1 MQSKKGGGADN
12 QRKDKT
18 GMSSGKVMKSN
29 KGLRN
34 SLASLGVVTALSLG
48 GLGVYHTLGA
58 DATELEVT
66 YLDNEDG
73 ETVEVEGSIPVI
85 QYLVVG
91 GEPRDIEYERTDTK
105 DRVSYYINNSDE
117 EVEIKGIKDV
127 TESNLD
133 VLYSEVSDDISVN
146 SVVDYG
152 NIGVHGT
159 ELTQTS
165 EDLINLKVTGDVTEH
180 LAEYDSETG
189 KYTLVSERD
198 KGIPTKD
205 IKDKDYALIAFID
218 KFEPVETEVEE
229 APEEDTEEETEEE
242 TEEQSKETETEG
254 NEDTSTEDVEEDTE
268 SDEGEEIEPEE
279 DKEPK
284 EDEEPKEE
292 PKEESKPEITGDVVD
307 VSKKAGTETLL
318 GEAFV
323 VGKSPNNPNESGLTL
338 FVTPEQLEFFVEN
351 VNKPLNEHKFYI
363 DNKIES
369 VQDLYNKFGLYN
381 ISESIEW
388 LYVEEL
394 DENGDGVMGNVPNR
408 EEINWVEIQEN
419 YREDMATGG
428 PTGEGGL
435 GEGQPTIEDEKEGL
449 EDYDQD
455 REENLGENPDG
466 VIIGGGEDVYNP
478 DDLNDTEESLDEG
491 DDTEVDIGDVEY
503 GEVEDEYFGEDG
515 EVVIGEETGGTDS
528 GTDTGSSTAPIEEV
542 EIDLGRTETNNG
554 LEVIFDESGRISE
567 VYNSNGDRI
576 AYRDANGNLIYD
588 IPMTHPDRVE
598 FENSLSNGEVV
609 VKDGNGNTAR
619 VDKDGNILPDT
630 GVADTNNVIP
640 IAVSVIALGIAVVS
654 VAMFR
659 RRKDVEEK

>member
-1 MQSKKGGGADN
+1 
-12 QRKDKT
+12 
-18 GMSSGKVMKSN
+18 
-29 KGLRN
+29 
-34 SLASLGVVTALSLG
+34 
-48 GLGVYHTLGA
+48 
-58 DATELEVT
+58 
-66 YLDNEDG
+66 
-73 ETVEVEGSIPVI
+73 
-85 QYLVVG
+85 VG
-91 GEPRDIEYERTDTK
+91 
-105 DRVSYYINNSDE
+105 
-117 EVEIKGIKDV
+117 
-127 TESNLD
+127 
-133 VLYSEVSDDISVN
+133 
-146 SVVDYG
+146 
-152 NIGVHGT
+152 
-159 ELTQTS
+159 
-165 EDLINLKVTGDVTEH
+165 
-180 LAEYDSETG
+180 
-189 KYTLVSERD
+189 
-198 KGIPTKD
+198 
-205 IKDKDYALIAFID
+205 
-218 KFEPVETEVEE
+218 
-229 APEEDTEEETEEE
+229 
-242 TEEQSKETETEG
+242 
-254 NEDTSTEDVEEDTE
+254 
-268 SDEGEEIEPEE
+268 
-279 DKEPK
+279 
-284 EDEEPKEE
+284 
-292 PKEESKPEITGDVVD
+292 
-307 VSKKAGTETLL
+307 
-318 GEAFV
+318 
-323 VGKSPNNPNESGLTL
+323 
-338 FVTPEQLEFFVEN
+338 N

-363 DNKIES
+363 DNKIKS

-394 DENGDGVMGNVPNR
+394 DENGDGVMGNVPDR
-408 EEINWVEIQEN
+408 GVINWVDIQEN

-435 GEGQPTIEDEKEGL
+435 GEGQPSIEDEKEGL

-455 REENLGENPDG
+455 RDENLGENPDG

-478 DDLNDTEESLDEG
+478 DDLNNTEESLDEG
-491 DDTEVDIGDVEY
+491 DDTEVDVGDVEY

-609 VKDGNGNTAR
+609 VKDANGNTAR

-654 VAMFR
+654 LTMFR